1 MKLSEAF
8 TKNNDRSTDVYFTSE
23 QPLLRDCTH
32 IKVSIY
38 YSLGGMNYFT
48 GRQDPRGYNV
58 SVSVVTRKSE
68 RGYVSESLHLGEG
81 FRSFIAPA
89 NRFNRKKLEE
99 IHAAA
104 LERAHEIIANH
115 KTKYFA
121 PDHRPLS
128 AIAREIRQLWNNV
141 YFGAV
146 PYLEAMMQLTSID
159 DKYYEDDARS
169 VVAYFLA
176 NAQTWRGE
184 DAKRVKAELKALL

>member
-1 MKLSEAF
+1 MIQEAF
-8 TKNNDRSTDVYFTSE
+8 TKNCDRSLDVYFTSDE
-23 QPLLRDCTH
+23 PLLRDATH

-58 SVSVVTRKSE
+58 SVSVVTRKEE
-68 RGYVSESLHLGEG
+68 RGYTSESLFLGEG
-81 FRSFIAPA
+81 FRSFIEPA
-89 NRFNRKKLEE
+89 KRFNAKKLPELREKGLQVARE
-99 IHAAA
+99 I
-104 LERAHEIIANH
+104 LENH

-146 PYLEAMMQLTSID
+146 PYLEAMQQLTSID
-159 DKYYEDDARS
+159 DKFYEDDARS

-184 DAKRVKAELKALL
+184 DAKRIKAELKALL

>member
-1 MKLSEAF
+1 MIQEDF
-8 TKNNDRSTDVYFTSE
+8 TKNNERSTDVYFTSE
-23 QPLLRDCTH
+23 QPLLRDATH

-68 RGYVSESLHLGEG
+68 RGYVSESLFLGEG
-81 FRSFIAPA
+81 FRAFLEPA
-89 NRFNRKKLEE
+89 RRFNRKKLPEL
-99 IHAAA
+99 HDKGLAMA
-104 LERAHEIIANH
+104 REIIENH

-121 PDHRPLS
+121 PAHRPLS
-128 AIAREIRQLWNNV
+128 TIAREIRQLWNNV

-146 PYLEAMMQLTSID
+146 PYLDAMQQLTSID
-159 DKYYEDDARS
+159 DKFYEDDARS

-184 DAKRVKAELKALL
+184 DARRIKAELKSLV